1 MRIVRLDLLAFGPFT
16 NQSLDFDHSGE
27 GLQLIYGPNEAGKSS
42 CLRALRQ
49 WLYGIDHSSRDN
61 FIHDHPKLRIGGA
74 IENSLGEKLEFVRRK
89 GTKRTIRAADS
100 DAEIE
105 QVQLSQFLGSV
116 DQQTFVGRFAIDLLE
131 LVTGG
136 QAIVKGGG
144 ELGEALFAA
153 GSGLANV
160 RAVQASIQDQLQE
173 LFKAGG
179 TKPKINADL
188 KRLIEAKEQIRSAT
202 LPSSQWS
209 DVDNRL
215 RDMQRQRDQLVDQHA
230 QLGNRLRH
238 RERIQKALPLL
249 AERQRLIHE
258 LQPLADVPLLPQD
271 FSARCG
277 ETTAHLNNSLD
288 AQNRCRRDI
297 LQVEHTI
304 ERIQLPMTLLKQRV
318 AIENL
323 QANLATYRH
332 TLQRQPDAIIQL
344 QLANANAQRL
354 WIEMERTGP
363 LPSAE
368 SLQLGRSQRKRIQ
381 ELAADHK
388 SLLSQQTSARAL
400 VDKLKRDIDRMQTQS
415 EGAIDPGNPE
425 ELKRAIRDIR
435 SQGDVQQQVA
445 GQREA
450 VMLMQQ
456 QAQADLQRLPLF
468 EGTLSELIECPVPLR
483 ETVDQY
489 EKWLADDE
497 AKTAAL
503 QKEIE
508 KTNERLVQLDRTLNQ
523 LSLEHDVPT
532 ENELH
537 QLRQQRDLGWQ
548 LIQRAWCPNAHASAP
563 PDNGLLV
570 EDSAKEG
577 VEAGNSDALEVAMND
592 FVSRW
597 APHGELATA
606 YANCVRAAD
615 LLADRLRWEA
625 ERVAEKASLTAE
637 RMTCVHRLHES
648 QAQHQRLMEQCEC
661 RQQEWHQL
669 WSAAGIRPRTPRE
682 MREWLSRYSSLLEAA
697 QQISQGQQSLAS
709 LESKAASARQ
719 SLLERLR
726 PLSPLSVD
734 DVSLV
739 ELIEICESTVEA
751 SGELLRKRAQHHKEL
766 DQLREQLSQ
775 AELELQKADLHL
787 QNWRSDWSSAVAAPA
802 VVLLG
807 MSNESSPSEVIAVMH
822 SLDELLESLKQQSR
836 SQQEIES
843 MDRDVRLF
851 EVEVRRVQLEV
862 SPDAQLSQPAL
873 QVVEDLS
880 SRLRSACE
888 QQLKLQQLQ
897 EQLVLQKQNLSQA
910 DDDVR
915 RYQKS
920 LDDLCRQALC
930 DQAELLPEID
940 RRSSE
945 RQRLEDRLADIQ
957 RQLES
962 LATGQPVERLIE
974 ECYDCD
980 ADQIA
985 ADIERLTEQLKDLD
999 SQKLLTSQSIGE
1011 LRSEL
1016 ARMDG
1021 SAAAAQAQENAE
1033 QLLAAI
1039 REDSEHYVR
1048 LRLASAVLQR
1058 AIERFRH
1065 SSQGPVL
1072 ERAGELFSELTLG
1085 SFSGLQADYTDDGHA
1100 ILVGVRPGDQS
1111 NAQTNVPVEGMSA
1124 GTCDQLYLA
1133 LRLALL
1139 ESHLQDHQPMP
1150 FIVDDILIQFDD
1162 DRSLAA
1168 LKVLNRL
1175 AQRTQ
1180 VIFFTHH
1187 LRLVELARRHLKS
1200 PLPKIHTL
1208 QSGDNSGPEVSAL
1221 AAESFSPLG

>member
-1 MRIVRLDLLAFGPFT
+1 
-16 NQSLDFDHSGE
+16 
-27 GLQLIYGPNEAGKSS
+27 
-42 CLRALRQ
+42 
-49 WLYGIDHSSRDN
+49 
-61 FIHDHPKLRIGGA
+61 
-74 IENSLGEKLEFVRRK
+74 
-89 GTKRTIRAADS
+89 
-100 DAEIE
+100 
-105 QVQLSQFLGSV
+105 
-116 DQQTFVGRFAIDLLE
+116 
-131 LVTGG
+131 
-136 QAIVKGGG
+136 
-144 ELGEALFAA
+144 
-153 GSGLANV
+153 
-160 RAVQASIQDQLQE
+160 
-173 LFKAGG
+173 
-179 TKPKINADL
+179 
-188 KRLIEAKEQIRSAT
+188 
-202 LPSSQWS
+202 
-209 DVDNRL
+209 
-215 RDMQRQRDQLVDQHA
+215 MQRQRDQLVDQHA

-277 ETTAHLNNSLD
+277 ETTAHLNYSLD

-297 LQVEHTI
+297 LQVEHAI

-425 ELKRAIRDIR
+425 ELKRAIRNIR

-548 LIQRAWCPNAHASAP
+548 LIQRAWCPNAYASAP

-577 VEAGNSDALEVAMND
+577 VEAGNSDALEVAIND

-625 ERVAEKASLTAE
+625 ESVAEKASLTAE

-682 MREWLSRYSSLLEAA
+682 MREWLSRYSSLLDAA

-751 SGELLRKRAQHHKEL
+751 SGELLRKQAQHHKEL

-807 MSNESSPSEVIAVMH
+807 MSDESSPSEVIAVMH

-888 QQLKLQQLQ
+888 QQLKQQQLQ

-962 LATGQPVERLIE
+962 LATGQSVERLIE

-1100 ILVGVRPGDQS
+1100 ILVGVRPSDQS